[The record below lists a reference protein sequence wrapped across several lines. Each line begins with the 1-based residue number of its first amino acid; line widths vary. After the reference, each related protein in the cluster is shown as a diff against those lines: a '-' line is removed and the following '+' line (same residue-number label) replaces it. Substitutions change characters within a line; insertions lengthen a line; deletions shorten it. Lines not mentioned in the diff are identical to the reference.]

1 MKKVAIVLG
10 LFFVVIIGAVIF
22 QSFIKNNSL
31 FLKTPSVTIKGHKF
45 KLYITK
51 NPKDYQIGLSK
62 YNNLPQ
68 DYGMLFPFDKPDYY
82 SFWMKEMKFPI
93 DIIYIRD
100 NQIVTILKNIPV
112 PKTKEGNISIYK
124 PASPAD
130 RVLEVNAGISEK
142 YNFKEKDEVKYENI
156 GN

>member
-1 MKKVAIVLG
+1 MKKIVIALS

-22 QSFIKNNSL
+22 QNFIKNNSL

-45 KLYITK
+45 KLYIAK
-51 NPKDYQIGLSK
+51 NPKDQQIGLSK

-68 DYGMLFPFDKPDYY
+68 DYGMLFPFEKADYY

-100 NQIVTILKNIPV
+100 NQIVTILKNVPV
-112 PKTKEGNISIYK
+112 PKTKDESIPVYK
-124 PASPAD
+124 PAQPAD
-130 RVLEVNAGISEK
+130 KVLEVNAGISEK
-142 YNFKEKDEVKYENI
+142 YNFKEKDEVKYENL